1 MAASTDERNRILHL
15 VEAGKV
21 TAEEA
26 ARLLDTLDSQQDP
39 INESRRKRTV
49 RVRVTN
55 LATNRQKATVTI
67 PVSLIEVGLRLG
79 TRLVPQIRGDL
90 SVRTWKEQAIS
101 VETEGH
107 GTVAGI
113 HPEGDTLTII
123 DCDRDIK
130 LIMPEDAGIKSS
142 NVKGDVAIEGIRRVE
157 LESIAGD
164 ATI

>member
-26 ARLLDTLDSQQDP
+26 ARLMDTLDSQQDP

-67 PVSLIEVGLRLG
+67 PVSLVEVGLRLG
-79 TRLVPQIRGDL
+79 TRLVPQIRGSALEDL
-90 SVRTWKEQAIS
+90 LRASESGATGRLLDLQDLEEGERIEIF
-101 VETEGH
+101 VE
-107 GTVAGI
+107 
-113 HPEGDTLTII
+113 
-123 DCDRDIK
+123 
-130 LIMPEDAGIKSS
+130 
-142 NVKGDVAIEGIRRVE
+142 
-157 LESIAGD
+157 
-164 ATI
+164 